1 MSNLVYSATSIDGYI
16 AREDGSIDW
25 LMDIPNPSDSDYG
38 YSDFIKRVDGIIMG
52 RNTFQTAI
60 GFNEWPYLKP
70 VFILTN
76 TLKQIPKN
84 LSGKVEI
91 VTGELTAII
100 DKLKLRGFHN
110 LYVDGGKTIQ
120 SFLQMDMI
128 DELIITRI
136 PLVLG
141 SGIPLFSKN
150 IKELKFEHV
159 KTDVYNNILVKSHY
173 VRRR

>member
-1 MSNLVYSATSIDGYI
+1 MSNLVYIATSIDGYI

-52 RNTFQTAI
+52 RKTFQKAI

-70 VFILTN
+70 VFVLTN

-84 LSGKVEI
+84 LLGKVEI

-100 DKLKLRGFHN
+100 DKLKLRGFHD
-110 LYVDGGKTIQ
+110 LYIDGGKTIQ
-120 SFLQMDMI
+120 SFLQIDMI

-150 IKELKFEHV
+150 RKELKFEHV
-159 KTDVYNNILVKSHY
+159 KTDVYNNILVKNHY
-173 VRRR
+173 VRSR